1 MNELL
6 DYLADDEILNKGFNA
21 VALAQ
26 FLAEKGIIDLD
37 EFHQYRDKYVK
48 LFILDKFPELLQKEQ

>member
-1 MNELL
+1 MEELIQ
-6 DYLADDEILNKGFNA
+6 YLTDDEILNKGFNA

-37 EFHQYRDKYVK
+37 EFHQYRDKYVR
-48 LFILDKFPELLQKEQ
+48 LFISDKFPEIFGQEQ

>member
-6 DYLADDEILNKGFNA
+6 DYLITDEIINKGFNA
-21 VALAQ
+21 IALIQ

-37 EFHQYRDKYVK
+37 EFLQYRDKYVK
-48 LFILDKFPELLQKEQ
+48 LFVLKEFPELLRIEQ

>member
-6 DYLADDEILNKGFNA
+6 DYLITDEIINKGFNA
-21 VALAQ
+21 VALIQ

-37 EFHQYRDKYVK
+37 EFLQYRDKYVK
-48 LFILDKFPELLQKEQ
+48 LFVLKEFPELLRIEQ

>member
-6 DYLADDEILNKGFNA
+6 DYLVNDEILNKGFNA

-48 LFILDKFPELLQKEQ
+48 LFVLKQFPELLQKEQ

>member
-6 DYLADDEILNKGFNA
+6 DYLVNDEILNKGFNA

-37 EFHQYRDKYVK
+37 EFHQYRDKYAK
-48 LFILDKFPELLQKEQ
+48 LFVLKQFPELLQKEQ

>member
-6 DYLADDEILNKGFNA
+6 DYLITDEILNKGFNA
-21 VALAQ
+21 VALIQ

-37 EFHQYRDKYVK
+37 EFLQYRDKYV
-48 LFILDKFPELLQKEQ
+48 